1 MVIQGQRKL
10 DELQRK
16 AVHPVIV
23 CFLYRLGHIEE
34 CASQKT
40 GEREFTMRLKL
51 LFTHLVIILAVAWLP
66 VTGHAA
72 NPHYDLKVLSSAPDQ
87 VTGEDVLVQVLFKGH
102 PIRSEPAVQ
111 SRLRQLTFWLN
122 GQPVNP
128 EIRTGRHGHEVLV
141 SGLREGE
148 NRLELHH
155 RRQGPLA
162 SVDLTAYPVTGPI
175 FSGPQQY
182 PFVCTV
188 TTELGKQP
196 LVDTDG
202 DTGFPVLDEQGSQT
216 GLSRD
221 CSIESYVSFLYR
233 TTGGSWAPLPDDGS
247 RPEDMATA
255 ELTDGRIVDFIVR
268 QERGT
273 INRFIY
279 SFATLAEAGDQPW
292 EASTANWNGRL
303 LFHFQGGVGIG
314 HSQGS
319 ISNSRA
325 LQPDTL
331 EKGYAVIYSTGTRT
345 SPHYNLQVG
354 GETALMVK
362 EHFIKRF
369 GVPDYTVAIGGSGGG
384 IQQYVYSQ
392 NHPDLLDGGVPQYS
406 YPDMVTQ
413 VIHIGDCELLEY
425 YMDATDRGNPKWQTT
440 SNRSWLVG
448 LNSNDQ
454 YPDPFAQIKQMLG
467 YSTAPGMTECIPA
480 WRGLTPLV
488 MNPHFGQA
496 DNQELMQPEGVMD
509 DVRWTHYSD
518 AKNIYGVDENGDPRT
533 LFDNVGVQYGLEA
546 LREGNITREEFLKL
560 NAQVGGWKQPS
571 EMVQEGFPFLGSISD
586 VLADPTAFDPWS
598 SRNMNLSPDG
608 GATPAPRTE
617 GDLEAIRAAYNSGLV
632 FDGQLNMPVIDWRH
646 YLEEVLDMH
655 NSHQSFSARQR
666 IINRMGNAG
675 NQVIWFTD
683 ARPTDYSDP
692 DRPEPR
698 EEFNQTWMALEVLH
712 DWITNIQQ
720 NPELGIAA
728 NRPMEARDAC
738 FNTDGTLIDIGE
750 TVWNGILDDEAEGA
764 CTSRFQTYTTS
775 RMEAGGPIEGSIF
788 RCSLKSVDA
797 ALSDGTYG
805 PVSFTAEEVDRLND
819 IFPDGVCDYS
829 QPDQGRPA
837 G

>member
-1 MVIQGQRKL
+1 
-10 DELQRK
+10 
-16 AVHPVIV
+16 
-23 CFLYRLGHIEE
+23 
-34 CASQKT
+34 
-40 GEREFTMRLKL
+40 MRLKL

-66 VTGHAA
+66 ATGHAA

-87 VTGEDVLVQVLFKGH
+87 VTGDDVLVQVLFKGQ
-102 PIRSEPAVQ
+102 PIGSKPAVQ

-122 GQPVNP
+122 GQPVKP
-128 EIRTGRHGHEVLV
+128 EFRAGRHGHEVLV

-202 DTGFPVLDEQGSQT
+202 DTGFPVLDEQGSQI

-221 CSIESYVSFLYR
+221 CSIESYVTFVYR
-233 TTGGSWAPLPDDGS
+233 TTSGSWAPLPDDGS

-255 ELTDGRIVDFIVR
+255 ELTDGRTVDFIVR

-319 ISNSRA
+319 ISDSRA

-448 LNSNDQ
+448 LNSNDR

-488 MNPHFGQA
+488 MNPHFGRA
-496 DNQELMQPEGVMD
+496 ENQELMQPEGVMD

-518 AKNIYGVDENGDPRT
+518 AKNIYGVDENGEPRT

-546 LREGNITREEFLKL
+546 LREGNITRDEFLKL

-586 VLADPTAFDPWS
+586 VLADPTTFDPWS

-666 IINRMGNAG
+666 IINRMGDAG

-692 DRPEPR
+692 DEPEPR

-728 NRPMEARDAC
+728 NRPREAQDAC
-738 FNTDGTLIDIGE
+738 FNTDGTLIDAGE

-775 RMEAGGPIEGSIF
+775 RMEAGGPIEGSVF
-788 RCSLKSVDA
+788 KCSLKSVDA

-805 PVSFTAEEVDRLND
+805 TVSFTAEEVARLNE
-819 IFPDGVCDYS
+819 IFPEGVCDYS

-837 G
+837 D